1 MQHKIEVSSAIFD
14 KLSRLVF
21 GDDFTHGG
29 MPYRKG
35 YDRAST
41 VEAIRLDKIGG
52 QIHPNEKN
60 AVYVFFAKDEGKENE
75 S

>member
-1 MQHKIEVSSAIFD
+1 MQQKIEVSSAVFD

-41 VEAIRLDKIGG
+41 IEAIRLNKIGG

-60 AVYVFFAKDEGKENE
+60 TVYVFHKEDYNDE
-75 S
+75 